1 MTEPKK
7 DHTLTF
13 YGSAVAFG
21 IILALSLE
29 PPPRK
34 PGPTW
39 QGAGEVVGEKATK
52 FSKGFARGAWDTITA
67 KRQ

>member
-1 MTEPKK
+1 MTEPEK

-13 YGSAVAFG
+13 YASAIVVG
-21 IILALSLE
+21 IILSFLME

-39 QGAGEVVGEKATK
+39 QGAGEVAGEKATK
-52 FSKGFARGAWDTITA
+52 FSKGFARGAWDTITG